1 MKIYAHRGY
10 SSKYPENT
18 LIAFAKA
25 LEYDADGIECD
36 VQLTK
41 DRIPVIIHDEKIDR
55 TSNGK
60 GFVRDYTY
68 EELLHFDFAHHKPGD
83 YGKLSII
90 TLRELLILI
99 QDYQKSITLNIELK
113 NNRFDYNGM
122 EEIVLNEVKEFE
134 DHMEIIYSSFNHSS
148 LKLIKE
154 LHPSAQTAALVE
166 NERDDLIPYLKTLKV
181 DGIHPSILILDEE
194 IIAELIAN
202 HIYVNVYTINDA
214 ALAQRLADNKV
225 AGVFTDYCKEM
236 KETLLYGKEFSID

>member
-1 MKIYAHRGY
+1 MKIHAHRGY

-18 LIAFAKA
+18 LIAFEKA

-41 DRIPVIIHDEKIDR
+41 DRVPVIIHDEKINR

-60 GFVRDYTY
+60 GYVKDYTY
-68 EELLHFDFAHHKPGD
+68 EVLLHFDFAHHKPGD
-83 YGKLSII
+83 YGKLPII
-90 TLRELLILI
+90 TLRELLLLI
-99 QDYQKSITLNIELK
+99 QDSKKYITLNIELK
-113 NNRFDYNGM
+113 NDLFNYEGM
-122 EEIVLNEVKEFE
+122 EEIILDEVKAFE
-134 DHMEIIYSSFNHSS
+134 NEMAIIYSSFNHNSM
-148 LKLIKE
+148 KLIRE
-154 LHPSAQTAALVE
+154 LKPDAQTAALVD
-166 NERDDLIPYLKTLKV
+166 NERPDLVPYLKTLKV

-202 HIYVNVYTINDA
+202 NIYVNVYTINDA

-236 KETLLYGKEFSID
+236 KETLLYGKKFSID

>member
-99 QDYQKSITLNIELK
+99 QDSQKSITLNIELK

-122 EEIVLNEVKEFE
+122 EEIVLNEVKAFE
-134 DHMEIIYSSFNHSS
+134 DHMEIIYSSFNHNS

>member
-10 SSKYPENT
+10 SAKYPENT

-25 LEYDADGIECD
+25 LEYNADGIECD
-36 VQLTK
+36 IQLTK
-41 DRIPVIIHDEKIDR
+41 DSVPVIIHDEKIDR
-55 TSNGK
+55 TSNGT
-60 GFVRDYTY
+60 GFVKDYTY
-68 EELLHFDFAHHKPGD
+68 QELLSFDFAHYKPGD
-83 YGKLSII
+83 YGKLPIM
-90 TLRELLILI
+90 TLRELLVLI
-99 QDYQKSITLNIELK
+99 SDAQKSITLNIELK
-113 NNRFDYNGM
+113 NDHFAYNGM
-122 EEIVLNEVKEFE
+122 EEIILNEVKVFE
-134 DHMEIIYSSFNHSS
+134 DDIEIIYSSFNHSS

-154 LHPSAQTAALVE
+154 LQPTAQTAALVE
-166 NERDDLIPYLKTLKV
+166 NERDDLITYLKTLKV

-194 IIAELIAN
+194 IIQELIAN